1 MSELL
6 LLLGGARSGKSAL
19 AVQIA
24 SASETSVIFIATAEA
39 LDDDMRVRIERHRA
53 ERPKWTTI
61 EEPFDL
67 AQALAE
73 CPPSTLVIIDCLTL
87 WTSNLMLRG
96 DSESVIS
103 SHSTS
108 ALAAIAKRSAQTIV
122 ISNEVGLG
130 IVPENQMARAYRDV
144 IGQTNQQ
151 WARAATKTL
160 FMVAGKAFELKEP
173 QEILQ

>member
-1 MSELL
+1 VSKLL

-19 AVQIA
+19 AVQLA
-24 SASETSVIFIATAEA
+24 STSENPVIFIATAEA
-39 LDDDMRVRIERHRA
+39 RDDDMRTRIERHRA

-61 EEPFDL
+61 EEPFAL
-67 AQALAE
+67 AGALAE
-73 CPPSTLVIIDCLTL
+73 CPPTALVIIDCLTL
-87 WTSNLMLRG
+87 WISNMMLRG

-108 ALAAIAKRSAQTIV
+108 ALAAITKRSTQTIA

-130 IVPENQMARAYRDV
+130 IVPDNQLAREYRDV
-144 IGQTNQQ
+144 LGRTNQQ

-160 FMVAGKAFELKEP
+160 FMVAGKAVELKEP
-173 QEILQ
+173 QEILK

>member
-1 MSELL
+1 MSKLL

-19 AVQIA
+19 AVHLA
-24 SASETSVIFIATAEA
+24 STSKKSVIFIATAEA
-39 LDDDMRVRIERHRA
+39 LDDDMRIRIERHRA

-67 AQALAE
+67 AQALDE
-73 CPPSTLVIIDCLTL
+73 CPPTTLVVIDCLTL

-96 DSESVIS
+96 DSDSAIG

-108 ALAAIAKRSAQTIV
+108 ALAAIAKRNAQTIA

-130 IVPENQMARAYRDV
+130 IVPDNQMAREYRDV
-144 IGQTNQQ
+144 IGRTNQQ